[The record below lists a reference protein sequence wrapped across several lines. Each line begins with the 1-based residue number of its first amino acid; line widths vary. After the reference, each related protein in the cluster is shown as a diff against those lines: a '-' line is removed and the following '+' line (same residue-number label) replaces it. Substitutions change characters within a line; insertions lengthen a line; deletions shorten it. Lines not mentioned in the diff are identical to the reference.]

1 MKPVTGARC
10 GWIPRMGLKLNKLGH
25 IIKESVSQAEF
36 RLNPEDKKKQK
47 ILSKEEKP
55 SGLYF

>member
-1 MKPVTGARC
+1 
-10 GWIPRMGLKLNKLGH
+10 MGLKLNKLGH
-25 IIKESVSQAEF
+25 IVKESVSQAEF
-36 RLNPEDKKKQK
+36 RLNPENKKKQK